1 MRRKRTGKNL
11 SLRAYAET
19 VEAVAR
25 KLGIDGKWCCKCGEV
40 KPTNRFSTRPNAA
53 GQQIPKS
60 WCKQCISDA
69 ANADRKRKQN
79 P

>member
-40 KPTNRFSTRPNAA
+40 KPTDRFSTRPNKA
-53 GQQIPKS
+53 GQQKPKS
-60 WCKQCISDA
+60 WCKACITAAA
-69 ANADRKRKQN
+69 ANAGRRKQN